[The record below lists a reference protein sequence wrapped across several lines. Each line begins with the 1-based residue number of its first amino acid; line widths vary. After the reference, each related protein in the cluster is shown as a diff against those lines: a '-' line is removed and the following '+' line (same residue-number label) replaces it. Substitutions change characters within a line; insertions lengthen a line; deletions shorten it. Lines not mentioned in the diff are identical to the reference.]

1 MKMNNIPNKNIL
13 IELNNKGYSYKKI
26 ADMLGVLE
34 TNTIMYYF
42 KKYGIEKNH
51 ARTKEKYNYPKKGR
65 INL

>member
-1 MKMNNIPNKNIL
+1 MNNAPDKKTL
-13 IELNNKGYSYKKI
+13 IELNDKGYSYKKI

-34 TNTIMYYF
+34 TNTVRYYF

-51 ARTKEKYNYPKKGR
+51 AKMKEKYNYPKKGR

>member
-1 MKMNNIPNKNIL
+1 MNNTPDKKTL

-34 TNTIMYYF
+34 TNTVRYYF
-42 KKYGIEKNH
+42 KKYNIEKNH
-51 ARTKEKYNYPKKGR
+51 AKMKEKYNYPKKGR

>member
-1 MKMNNIPNKNIL
+1 MNNIPNKNIL

-42 KKYGIEKNH
+42 KKYGIENK
-51 ARTKEKYNYPKKGR
+51 
-65 INL
+65 